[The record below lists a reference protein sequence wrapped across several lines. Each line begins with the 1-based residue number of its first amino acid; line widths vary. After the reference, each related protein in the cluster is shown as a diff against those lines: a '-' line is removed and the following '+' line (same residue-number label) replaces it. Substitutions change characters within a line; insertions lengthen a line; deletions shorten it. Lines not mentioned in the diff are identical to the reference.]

1 MTAPTGHRPSGM
13 AERGRFGARHRTT
26 CGVVMA
32 LALLLGGSVGVANA
46 VPVGERC
53 AFARSTQGRP
63 LEVVRRGTPGGVRV
77 MVVGVIHGDEDAGL
91 QIVDELLDIDV
102 PDGIDLWIVPTMN
115 PDGTA
120 AQVRGNANGVDLNR
134 NFPYRWARMGKRGYW
149 QFSGPRAASEVETR
163 EMVRFMRAVRPQLA
177 IWYHQDL
184 NLVAPGVGVEG
195 KIRERYAQLTNLPM
209 KTITGGTYTG
219 VAATWQRNRVPD
231 SMGFVVELGPTLRS
245 GDALMHARAV
255 LAVAG
260 MLRTAQTPVSGE
272 SQCLAP

>member
-1 MTAPTGHRPSGM
+1 M
-13 AERGRFGARHRTT
+13 ARMVA
-26 CGVVMA
+26 MA
-32 LALLLGGSVGVANA
+32 LAMLLAASVEVASA

-53 AFARSTQGRP
+53 TFARSTQGRP

-102 PDGIDLWIVPTMN
+102 PAGIDLWIVPTMN

-149 QFSGPRAASEVETR
+149 QFSGPRAASEIETR
-163 EMVRFMRAVRPQLA
+163 EMVRLIRAVRPQLA

-209 KTITGGTYTG
+209 KTITGGRYTG

-231 SMGFVVELGPTLRS
+231 SMAFVVELGPTLRS
-245 GDALMHARAV
+245 GEAVVHARAV

-260 MLRTAQTPVSGE
+260 MLRDSRTPVSGE
-272 SQCLAP
+272 TQCLAP

>member
-1 MTAPTGHRPSGM
+1 
-13 AERGRFGARHRTT
+13 
-26 CGVVMA
+26 VVA
-32 LALLLGGSVGVANA
+32 LATMLAASVGVADA
-46 VPVGERC
+46 LPIGQSC
-53 AFARSTQGRP
+53 TFSRSTQGRP
-63 LEVVRRGTPGGVRV
+63 LDVIRRGTPGGVRV

-91 QIVDELLDIDV
+91 QIVDELRTIDV

-134 NFPYRWARMGKRGYW
+134 NFPYRWSRMGKRGYW
-149 QFSGPRAASEVETR
+149 QYSGPRAASEVETR
-163 EMVRFMRAVRPQLA
+163 EMVRLIRTVRPQLA

-195 KIRERYAQLTNLPM
+195 LIRERYAQLTKLPM
-209 KTITGGTYTG
+209 RTITGGTYTG

-231 SMGFVVELGPTLRS
+231 SMAFVVELGPTLRG

-260 MLRTAQTPVSGE
+260 MLRSSRTPVSGE
-272 SQCLAP
+272 TQCLAP

>member
-1 MTAPTGHRPSGM
+1 
-13 AERGRFGARHRTT
+13 
-26 CGVVMA
+26 MA
-32 LALLLGGSVGVANA
+32 LALLLDGSVGVANA

-149 QFSGPRAASEVETR
+149 QFSGPHAASEVETR
-163 EMVRFMRAVRPQLA
+163 EMVRFIRAVRPQLA

-209 KTITGGTYTG
+209 RTITGGTYTG

>member
-1 MTAPTGHRPSGM
+1 MTAPTGHRPSGT

-32 LALLLGGSVGVANA
+32 LALLLDGSVGVANA

-209 KTITGGTYTG
+209 RTITGGTYTG

>member
-1 MTAPTGHRPSGM
+1 MTGSTGYRPSGT

-26 CGVVMA
+26 CGVAMA
-32 LALLLGGSVGVANA
+32 LALLLGAPVGVANA

-134 NFPYRWARMGKRGYW
+134 NFPYRWARIGKRGYW

-245 GDALMHARAV
+245 GDALTHARAV

>member
-1 MTAPTGHRPSGM
+1 MSRATEQRLYGTADRS
-13 AERGRFGARHRTT
+13 RFGARHRAA
-26 CGVVMA
+26 CFVVMA
-32 LALLLGGSVGVANA
+32 LMAVLGASGESASA
-46 VPVGERC
+46 VPFGERC
-53 AFARSTQGRP
+53 TFARSTQGRP

-91 QIVDELLDIDV
+91 QIVDELLTIEV

-120 AQVRGNANGVDLNR
+120 EQVRGNANGVDLNR

-163 EMVRFMRAVRPQLA
+163 EMVRFIRTVRPQLA

-219 VAATWQRNRVPD
+219 VAATWQRTRVPD

-260 MLRTAQTPVSGE
+260 MLRAVRTPVSGE
-272 SQCLAP
+272 TQCLAP

>member
-1 MTAPTGHRPSGM
+1 MVAM
-13 AERGRFGARHRTT
+13 
-26 CGVVMA
+26 V
-32 LALLLGGSVGVANA
+32 LAMLLGTSAGVASA

-53 AFARSTQGRP
+53 TFARSTQGRP

-77 MVVGVIHGDEDAGL
+77 MVVGFIHGDEDAGL
-91 QIVDELLDIDV
+91 QIVDELLDVDV
-102 PDGIDLWIVPTMN
+102 PAGIDLWIVPTMN

-149 QFSGPRAASEVETR
+149 QFSGPRAASEIETR
-163 EMVRFMRAVRPQLA
+163 EMVRLIRAVRPQLA

-195 KIRERYAQLTNLPM
+195 RIRERYAQLTNLPM

-231 SMGFVVELGPTLRS
+231 SMAFVVELGPTLRS
-245 GDALMHARAV
+245 GEAVVHARAV

-260 MLRTAQTPVSGE
+260 MLRDSPAPVSGE
-272 SQCLAP
+272 TQCLAP

>member
-1 MTAPTGHRPSGM
+1 VIGSVVGATNRTTD
-13 AERGRFGARHRTT
+13 RGRFASRRRTLLVLVLTVAAVIGASAA
-26 CGVVMA
+26 VVD
-32 LALLLGGSVGVANA
+32 A
-46 VPVGERC
+46 VPVGQRC
-53 AFARSTQGRP
+53 TFARSTQGRP

-91 QIVDELLDIDV
+91 QIVDELLTIDV

-120 AQVRGNANGVDLNR
+120 EQVRGNANGVDLNR

-163 EMVRFMRAVRPQLA
+163 EMVRFIRTVRPQLA

-184 NLVAPGVGVEG
+184 NLVAPGIGLEG
-195 KIRERYAQLTNLPM
+195 MIRERYAQLTNLPM

-219 VAATWQRNRVPD
+219 IAATWQRNRVPE
-231 SMGFVVELGPTLRS
+231 SMAFVVELGPSLRN

-260 MLRTAQTPVSGE
+260 MLRSARTPVSGE
-272 SQCLAP
+272 TQCLAP